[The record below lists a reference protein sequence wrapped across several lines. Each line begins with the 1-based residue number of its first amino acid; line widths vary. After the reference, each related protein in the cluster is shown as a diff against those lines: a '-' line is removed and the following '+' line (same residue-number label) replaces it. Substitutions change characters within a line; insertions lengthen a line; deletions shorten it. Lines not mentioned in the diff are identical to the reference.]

1 MKLFKIYHWSVKR
14 PKVMKKI
21 HTSERDGEGAENY
34 VRESKI
40 ENEDVPGVGL
50 DIVDD

>member
-1 MKLFKIYHWSVKR
+1 MFCNYHWSVKR

-21 HTSERDGEGAENY
+21 HTRERDCEGTENY

-40 ENEDVPGVGL
+40 ENEYVPGIGL
-50 DIVDD
+50 DIVDNG